1 MRAMSRCL
9 ATLALLLA
17 SSAVAGA
24 QERRF
29 HYPAP
34 APSSFTLLADQAYG
48 DLRMDVYRPANATAP
63 APVLILFNIASGAER
78 GQPFYKAW
86 AEIAASKGIV
96 AILPDLRE
104 ATLAQDFDALLTHL
118 AANAASVGGDRDR
131 IAVYAGSGN
140 VYRGLSLFLDARR
153 TAIKALVLYYGSAD
167 VKTFRSDL
175 PTLFVRAGLD
185 RPPVT
190 RAMTE
195 LITLALTQNAPV
207 SVVNDPG
214 GHHAFEM
221 VDDDAATRDV
231 IDATL
236 DFVVRSTAPAFQAAL
251 RRGLPE
257 ATAAAR
263 VAAGE
268 FAAAATIYGDLVKA
282 RPEDPRLRLSY
293 GEALL
298 GASQFAAACSVF
310 DQLKGKGLGPR
321 DLGLPAARACL
332 QKGDAEA
339 AVGWLRSIPSRYLP
353 RDVEADPAFAP
364 LRGRADFKALFE
376 ASR

>member
-1 MRAMSRCL
+1 MSR
-9 ATLALLLA
+9 APVAVALVLA
-17 SSAVAGA
+17 SGVAAGA

-34 APSSFTLLADQAYG
+34 APSSFTVLRDQTYG
-48 DLRMDVYRPANATAP
+48 DLKMDVYRPLNAVA
-63 APVLILFNIASGAER
+63 APVLIIFNAASGAER
-78 GQPFYKAW
+78 GQPFFKAW

-96 AILPDLRE
+96 AIMPDLRD
-104 ATLAQDFDALLTHL
+104 ATLAQDFDALLAHII
-118 AANAASVGGDRDR
+118 ANAAAFGADRER

-140 VYRGLSLFLDARR
+140 VYRGLPLFVDPRR

-167 VKTFRSDL
+167 VKTFRGDL

-190 RAMTE
+190 RAMTN
-195 LITLALTQNAPV
+195 LITLAQTQNVPV
-207 SVVNDPG
+207 TVINYPG

-221 VDDDAATRDV
+221 LDDEPATRDL

-236 DFVVRSTAPAFQAAL
+236 EFVARSTAPAFQASI

-257 ATAAAR
+257 ATAAAH

-268 FAAAATIYGDLVKA
+268 FAAASTIYADLVEA
-282 RPEDPRLRLSY
+282 RPDDPRLRLSY

-310 DQLKGKGLGPR
+310 DQLRNKGLGPR
-321 DLGLPAARACL
+321 DLGVPAARACML
-332 QKGDAEA
+332 KGDAQA
-339 AVGWLRSIPSRYLP
+339 AIAWIAAIPAPYRP
-353 RDVEADPAFAP
+353 RALAADPIFAP
-364 LRGRADFKALFE
+364 IRERADFKALFE
-376 ASR
+376 DGR